1 MKINFICI
9 GIFYTIATA
18 TSTGC
23 PSTEIS
29 FAKKQG
35 QCYDYESGSVSHSTP
50 IVKDP
55 YMINHFTDNLLPFCT
70 TVVCGDGRHH
80 LFCTTSGTSD
90 GDCIAGDAVENFER
104 IYAGKVDGVAIKL
117 NALAVVPAL
126 VNELVHEFTTE
137 DRSIKIY
144 EDGNQKGE
152 SLTMKSKIG
161 QCINLPTEWQM
172 RVSSYGAKNQ
182 ARFYTGENC
191 TGHSVVACRDFVQND
206 FWAKSNNLWG
216 LLCSTDRM
224 NDNTRSFKFE

>member
-1 MKINFICI
+1 MKINLIFI
-9 GIFYTIATA
+9 GIICTIATA
-18 TSTGC
+18 TSTDC

-29 FAKKQG
+29 FVKKQG
-35 QCYDYESGSVSHSTP
+35 KCYDYERGSVGHDTP
-50 IVKDP
+50 IVNDP
-55 YMINHFTDNLLPFCT
+55 YKINYFADNLLPFCT
-70 TVVCGDGRHH
+70 TTICGDGRYH
-80 LFCTTSGTSD
+80 LFCTTSGIND
-90 GDCIAGDAVENFER
+90 GNCIPGDAAENFKR
-104 IYAGKVDGVAIKL
+104 IYAGRVDSVAVKFSS
-117 NALAVVPAL
+117 LAVVPAL

-137 DRSIKIY
+137 DRSIRLY
-144 EDGNQKGE
+144 EHGRHKGE
-152 SLTMKSKIG
+152 SLAIKSKKG

-182 ARFYTGENC
+182 ARFYTQENC